1 MSDITYNSENYVC
14 FSIENESNET
24 DEFVL
29 LENL

>member
-1 MSDITYNSENYVC
+1 MSDITHNSENYVR
-14 FSIENESNET
+14 FFIENESNET